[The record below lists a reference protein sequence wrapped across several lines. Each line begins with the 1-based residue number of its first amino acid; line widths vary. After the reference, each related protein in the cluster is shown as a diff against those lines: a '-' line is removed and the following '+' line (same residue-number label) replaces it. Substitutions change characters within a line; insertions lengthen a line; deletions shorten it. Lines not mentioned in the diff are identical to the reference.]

1 MRTYD
6 RGDFDGSI
14 AFVNAIAAAANAADH
29 HPDLALSWNRVTV
42 RLSSHDAGGITERDL
57 RLAAQ
62 IDALAT
68 IAGGFFVDGVT
79 LGLASAQAPSGFGST
94 HTIRS
99 HIAGCRKT
107 NFT

>member
-1 MRTYD
+1 MKLSDDAIARGLAALPGWQREGDEIVRTYD
-6 RGDFDGSI
+6 RRDFNGSI

-29 HPDLALSWNRVTV
+29 HPDLVLSWNRLTV

-68 IAGGFFVDGVT
+68 
-79 LGLASAQAPSGFGST
+79 
-94 HTIRS
+94 
-99 HIAGCRKT
+99 
-107 NFT
+107 